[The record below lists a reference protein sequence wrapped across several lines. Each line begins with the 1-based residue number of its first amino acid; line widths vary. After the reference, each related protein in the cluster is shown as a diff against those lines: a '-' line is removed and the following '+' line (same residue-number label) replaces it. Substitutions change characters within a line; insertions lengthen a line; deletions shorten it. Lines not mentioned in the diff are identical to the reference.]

1 MHEFYVT
8 TLTLGIVLLIAS
20 VCAIFYAYRTKQ
32 KALDKVRLNPEKY
45 SVVITDSEGDTL
57 VISPLSS
64 KEDIK
69 KANNIISSVQSLSQG
84 KFVLP
89 PPTKN
94 KTG

>member
-1 MHEFYVT
+1 MHEFYIA
-8 TLTLGIVLLIAS
+8 TLTLGIILLIAS
-20 VCAIFYAYRTKQ
+20 VCAILYAYRAKK

-45 SVVITDSEGDTL
+45 SVVITDSEGGTL

-69 KANNIISSVQSLSQG
+69 KANNIISSVQSLSQD
-84 KFVLP
+84 KFALP

-94 KTG
+94 KT